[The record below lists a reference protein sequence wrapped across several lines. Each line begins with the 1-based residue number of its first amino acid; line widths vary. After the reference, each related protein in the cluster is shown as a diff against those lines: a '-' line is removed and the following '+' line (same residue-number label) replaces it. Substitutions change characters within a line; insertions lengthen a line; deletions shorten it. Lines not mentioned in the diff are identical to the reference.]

1 MSFDGKEFLN
11 LARFLAGDENAKFGH
26 EAADR
31 SAVSR
36 AYYAAFWHAREYAAS
51 NLGYIPAGT
60 VDDHASLRAHLR
72 FHQRGKI
79 SAILDRMRRHRNS
92 CDYGQSEGSLQAL
105 VTNTLAEAEQ
115 VLRECT

>member
-11 LARFLAGDENAKFGH
+11 LARFLAGDMRAGYAQ

-36 AYYAAFWHAREYAAS
+36 AYYAAFWHARQYAAS
-51 NLGYIPAGT
+51 NLGYVPAGT

-72 FHQRGKI
+72 FHQRGRI
-79 SAILDRMRRHRNS
+79 SAILDRMRRHRNN
-92 CDYGQSEGSLQAL
+92 CDYGQSEGSLKAL
-105 VTNTLAEAEQ
+105 VTNTLAEADQ
-115 VLRECT
+115 VIRDCK